1 MKMRFCLLESLCDIR
16 HLGPLAV
23 AAERTGFDAMAI
35 PESIFYPEQSDSRY
49 PYLSSGDR
57 SFIDNP
63 MLDPFVSAT
72 HLATLTSTLQ
82 LVTFVVKLAVRNPVL
97 AAKSA
102 TSVAALSNNRFKFGV
117 GLSPW
122 PEDYAVCG
130 EQWEKRGARMD
141 EMLEI
146 VRGLAA
152 GEFFEYH
159 GRFYDFGPI
168 KLNPVPDR
176 RMPVLVGGHVDAALR
191 RAILHG
197 DGWMHAGGDRD
208 ALDPLLARLGQ
219 MREELGHTDPAFEIH
234 VVSPLAY
241 SVEGVEE
248 LAAKGVTDLI
258 VGFRNV
264 YDPDSRDMALQQKID
279 LLQGYAENVISAFRG
294 RST

>member
-1 MKMRFCLLESLCDIR
+1 MRFCLLESLCDVR

-23 AAERTGFDAMAI
+23 AAETAGFDAMAI

-63 MLDPFVSAT
+63 MLDPFVSAA

-130 EQWEKRGARMD
+130 EQWERRGARMD

-191 RAILHG
+191 RAIVHA

-208 ALDPLLARLGQ
+208 ELDPLLARLKQ
-219 MREELGHTDPAFEIH
+219 LREELGHTDPAFEIH
-234 VVSPLAY
+234 VISPLAY
-241 SVEGVEE
+241 SIEGVEE

-279 LLQGYAENVISAFRG
+279 LLQGYAENVISAFR
-294 RST
+294 RR